1 MDDYKYSIQELVLK
15 NEELDKISTSD
26 LKKAFLSHMRKARH
40 TEGDWIEF
48 KFANLTL
55 QELQTR
61 ENAKSLK
68 WSWFFGFITAF
79 AATLLVEIIR
89 FHFLK

>member
-1 MDDYKYSIQELVLK
+1 MEEYSHSIQELVLK
-15 NEELDKISTSD
+15 NKSLDKIPNKD
-26 LKKAFLSHMRKARH
+26 LKEAFLSHMRKARH

-55 QELQTR
+55 QEMQSR
-61 ENAKSLK
+61 ENTKSLR
-68 WSWFFGFITAF
+68 WSWFFGFMTAF

-89 FHFLK
+89 FKFLK